1 MAGQVDD
8 RRIKNPRV
16 GKPQF
21 LQTKFNGDSR
31 FGIEA
36 LQQHGQSLVSRLPDT
51 IVDDLGH
58 GNGVGI
64 GCELVL
70 EL

>member
-1 MAGQVDD
+1 MAGQIDNG
-8 RRIKNPRV
+8 RIENARIR
-16 GKPQF
+16 KPHF
-21 LQTKFNGDSR
+21 FQTKFNRYSR
-31 FGIEA
+31 FGIKA
-36 LQQHGQSLVSRLPDT
+36 LQQHGQSLVSRFPDP

-58 GNGVGI
+58 GNGVGV